1 VWLFYPPLLYLLVRM
16 LIRGFKPRLYT
27 REIEVRLPTALLVI
41 GLLALVAGR
50 IAITLVPHT
59 VVDVGTASAL
69 GANRILHGQSIYY
82 ASVGHPDTYG
92 PLAYLVYVPFLALS
106 KGFSWRYLLPVREAA
121 IAFDLLTIA
130 GLIWLGV
137 RLRGG

>member
-1 VWLFYPPLLYLLVRM
+1 M
-16 LIRGFKPRLYT
+16 L
-27 REIEVRLPTALLVI
+27 AI

-50 IAITLVPHT
+50 IAVTLIPHN

-82 ASVGHPDTYG
+82 PSLGHPDTYG
-92 PLAYLVYVPFLALS
+92 PFAYLLYVPFLAIS
-106 KGFSWRYLLPVREAA
+106 NGSWTYLLAAREAT

-137 RLRGG
+137 RLRGGRAGLRLGLLPGLAVGRLPVQRARHGEEHE